1 MLTIKNK
8 IEQSVLIKALP
19 FKKNIRKTVPHKHHN
34 YFEIIYLSEGTGTH
48 TMDYQTYE
56 IQPSTLFFMHRDQ
69 VHHWDITSEPEGFV
83 IIIKNGFIEKSLDG
97 ELKRL
102 FAKLSEQAVHY
113 TQPSESV
120 NLLLKL
126 LVIEGK
132 TTDLSNFVV
141 IESLLK
147 ALISKIFASIETTE
161 KKYSAVTRTL
171 FQQYIELLS
180 QSTNLRNHVAHYA
193 ELLNTT
199 PQNLNA
205 ICRKEVNQTAAQ
217 VLSTHLIN
225 EAKRQLIYTDNR
237 VSEIAFSLD
246 FVDASHFVKYFKRH
260 TGLTPMVFRSQ
271 PF

>member
-1 MLTIKNK
+1 
-8 IEQSVLIKALP
+8 
-19 FKKNIRKTVPHKHHN
+19 
-34 YFEIIYLSEGTGTH
+34 
-48 TMDYQTYE
+48 
-56 IQPSTLFFMHRDQ
+56 
-69 VHHWDITSEPEGFV
+69 
-83 IIIKNGFIEKSLDG
+83 
-97 ELKRL
+97 
-102 FAKLSEQAVHY
+102 
-113 TQPSESV
+113 
-120 NLLLKL
+120 
-126 LVIEGK
+126 VIEGK

-141 IESLLK
+141 IESLE
-147 ALISKIFASIETTE
+147 SINIEDFCFHRNHR
-161 KKYSAVTRTL
+161 KKHSSVTRTL

-180 QSTNLRNHVAHYA
+180 QSSNLRNHVAHYA

-237 VSEIAFSLD
+237 VSEIAFHLD

-260 TGLTPMVFRSQ
+260 TGFTPMVFRSQ